1 MKEYK
6 AGIYLRLSKEDR
18 ESNNSIDFQREITT
32 KYAKEHNYT
41 IVKEYV
47 DNGFSGILES
57 RPALDKMIMDIVR
70 KNINMVIVK
79 DTSRL
84 TRDKNLTSY
93 YTDILFPDNDIRFI
107 SVTEYIDTGERYEID
122 DVVAL
127 RGIVNQCYVED
138 ISKKVKAVKRS
149 FKEQGHFI
157 EGSVAY
163 GYKKDKN
170 DCHKLIIDEE
180 VADNVRYIFKAY
192 LDGNGPMQIANE
204 LNNRNI
210 ITASQYLKRKS
221 IGKRWTPSMIKR
233 ILSSQI
239 YAGNMVLNKYEN
251 NLRLKKKIANKVKD
265 YKILENTHPAIISQ
279 EDFNKV
285 QQKRSSRTKKERRT
299 YYYLLKELPVCM
311 HCGRKMTYKSYH
323 PMTIDENGN
332 IKGKQDNKA
341 YFICE
346 QHNRDREIC
355 NVYNKIN
362 ETALNEIVL
371 QKLSKRLKY
380 LQLHQYAKDVNYLK
394 EGQNKELT
402 EIKKCKNEISKLETN
417 FRILYEKKVEGIIR
431 EKDFKIK
438 YKEYTEKVSK
448 LKEKIDRFEEIKT
461 AYNLR
466 NDVERLIIEFENCN
480 NFDNNIMKKLIE
492 KIEIGKNNKIDI
504 TFKV

>member
-1 MKEYK
+1 
-6 AGIYLRLSKEDR
+6 
-18 ESNNSIDFQREITT
+18 
-32 KYAKEHNYT
+32 
-41 IVKEYV
+41 
-47 DNGFSGILES
+47 
-57 RPALDKMIMDIVR
+57 
-70 KNINMVIVK
+70 
-79 DTSRL
+79 
-84 TRDKNLTSY
+84 
-93 YTDILFPDNDIRFI
+93 
-107 SVTEYIDTGERYEID
+107 
-122 DVVAL
+122 
-127 RGIVNQCYVED
+127 
-138 ISKKVKAVKRS
+138 
-149 FKEQGHFI
+149 
-157 EGSVAY
+157 
-163 GYKKDKN
+163 
-170 DCHKLIIDEE
+170 
-180 VADNVRYIFKAY
+180 
-192 LDGNGPMQIANE
+192 
-204 LNNRNI
+204 
-210 ITASQYLKRKS
+210 
-221 IGKRWTPSMIKR
+221 MIKR
-233 ILSSQI
+233 ILSSPI

-265 YKILENTHPAIISQ
+265 YRILENTHPAIISQ

-380 LQLHQYAKDVNYLK
+380 LQLHQYAKDVKYLK

-448 LKEKIDRFEEIKT
+448 LKEKVDRFEEIKT

-492 KIEIGKNNKIDI
+492 KIKIGKNNKIDI
-504 TFKV
+504 TFKI